1 MYTRVLVID
10 SYCQE
15 IVQIEDEDLVSSLH
29 NLLNGFFEIVHP
41 GNLPRNI
48 VMLVDDEGMLK
59 DLPIKPLATTL
70 YRGRIFGK
78 AILMREYL
86 NADGEPD
93 LTGLNDLDL
102 SRTLSAIQRV
112 MLGGATNARI

>member
-1 MYTRVLVID
+1 MYIRVLVID
-10 SYCQE
+10 CYCQE

-29 NLLNGFFEIVHP
+29 NLLDGFFEIVRP

-48 VMLVDDEGMLK
+48 VMLVDDDGMLK
-59 DLPIKPLATTL
+59 GLSINPLATIL

-102 SRTLSAIQRV
+102 SRALSAIQRV
-112 MLGGATNARI
+112 LLGGVNNASI